1 MQNCVTLK
9 LTAVS
14 FDHNFAIQTQNRVI
28 QVLKRTGI
36 GLVYNPTQ
44 VESQNSPLFSRKR
57 NFCARGLLFHIFRHA
72 RFEPLKIRPPMH
84 LNQKKDMKIILE
96 HHLDQYGPFQTI
108 WTFHRFLLFLP
119 FYCEISIHIIF
130 LEPLVNNPCALFK

>member
-9 LTAVS
+9 LPAIL
-14 FDHNFAIQTQNRVI
+14 FCHNFIIQTQNRVI

-36 GLVYNPTQ
+36 DLVYNPSW

-57 NFCARGLLFHIFRHA
+57 NFCARDLLFDIFRHA

-84 LNQKKDMKIILE
+84 LNQKRDIKIILE
-96 HHLDQYGPFQTI
+96 HHLDQYRHFQTI
-108 WTFHRFLLFLP
+108 WTFYRFLLFLP
-119 FYCEISIHIIF
+119 FHCEISIHIIF